1 MKRLFILILLLVS
14 VSCGTT
20 KSIPVQ
26 TIEKIE
32 YRDSIVYVNDT
43 ITIEVPKEKVVYVR
57 PADTLSQISTS
68 LAFSEAKVEKGIL
81 THTLEQKGQIKT
93 KIDTFFMVKY
103 IDRIVE
109 KEVPVE
115 VEIEKPYIPT
125 FFWIVTI
132 YAAIITILIVLKAY
146 FKLKK
151 WCQHLLYLCN

>member
-1 MKRLFILILLLVS
+1 MKRLFLLILLFVL

-20 KSIPVQ
+20 KYLPVQ

-43 ITIEVPKEKVVYVR
+43 ITIEVPKEKVVYVV

-68 LAFSEAKVEKGIL
+68 LAFSEAKVEKGVL

-132 YAAIITILIVLKAY
+132 YAAIITLFIAFKAY
-146 FKLKK
+146 FKFKK
-151 WCQHLLYLCN
+151 

>member
-1 MKRLFILILLLVS
+1 MKRIFILILLLVA

-20 KSIPVQ
+20 KYTPVQ

-43 ITIEVPKEKVVYVR
+43 ITIEVPKEKVVYVV
-57 PADTLSQISTS
+57 PADTLSRISTS
-68 LAFSEAKVEKGIL
+68 LAFSEAKVEKGVL
-81 THTLEQKGQIKT
+81 THTLEQKGQMKA

-115 VEIEKPYIPT
+115 VEIEKPYIPI
-125 FFWIVTI
+125 FFWIVAI
-132 YAAIITILIVLKAY
+132 YAAIIALLIAFKAY

-151 WCQHLLYLCN
+151 

>member
-1 MKRLFILILLLVS
+1 MKRLFILILLLVA

-20 KSIPVQ
+20 KYLPVE

-43 ITIEVPKEKVVYVR
+43 ISIDVPKEKVVYVG

-68 LAFSEAKVEKGIL
+68 LAFSEAKVEQGVL

-93 KIDTFFMVKY
+93 KKDSFFMVKY

-115 VEIEKPYIPT
+115 VEVEKPYIPT
-125 FFWIVTI
+125 FFWMVTI
-132 YAAIITILIVLKAY
+132 YAAIITLLMAFKAY
-146 FKLKK
+146 LKLKK
-151 WCQHLLYLCN
+151 

>member
-1 MKRLFILILLLVS
+1 MKRLFILILLLIA
-14 VSCGTT
+14 VSCATT
-20 KSIPVQ
+20 KYLPVQ

-43 ITIEVPKEKVVYVR
+43 ITIEVPKEKVVYIG

-68 LAFSEAKVEKGIL
+68 LAFSEAKVEKGVL
-81 THTLEQKGQIKT
+81 THTLEQKGQIKA

-115 VEIEKPYIPT
+115 VEIEKPYIPA
-125 FFWIVTI
+125 FFWIVAI
-132 YAAIITILIVLKAY
+132 YAAIITILIAFKAY
-146 FKLKK
+146 LKLKK
-151 WCQHLLYLCN
+151 

>member
-1 MKRLFILILLLVS
+1 MFVL

-20 KSIPVQ
+20 KYTPVQ

-43 ITIEVPKEKVVYVR
+43 ITIEVPKEKVVYVV
-57 PADTLSQISTS
+57 PADTLSRISTS

-125 FFWIVTI
+125 FFWIVAI
-132 YAAIITILIVLKAY
+132 YAAIITLLIACKAY
-146 FKLKK
+146 LKLKK
-151 WCQHLLYLCN
+151 

>member
-1 MKRLFILILLLVS
+1 MKRLFLLILLLVA

-20 KSIPVQ
+20 KFIPVQ

-68 LAFSEAKVEKGIL
+68 LAFSEAKVEKGVL
-81 THTLEQKGQIKT
+81 THTLEQKGQIKD

-132 YAAIITILIVLKAY
+132 YAAIITLLIALKAY
-146 FKLKK
+146 LKLKK
-151 WCQHLLYLCN
+151 

>member
-1 MKRLFILILLLVS
+1 MFVL

-20 KSIPVQ
+20 KYTPVQ

-81 THTLEQKGQIKT
+81 THTLEQKGQIKA
-93 KIDTFFMVKY
+93 KIDSFFIVKY

-115 VEIEKPYIPT
+115 VEVEKPYIPT
-125 FFWIVTI
+125 FFWIVAI
-132 YAAIITILIVLKAY
+132 YAAIITLLIVFKAY
-146 FKLKK
+146 LKLKK
-151 WCQHLLYLCN
+151 

>member
-1 MKRLFILILLLVS
+1 MLVA

-26 TIEKIE
+26 TIERIE

-43 ITIEVPKEKVVYVR
+43 ITIEVPKEKVVYVG

-68 LAFSEAKVEKGIL
+68 LAFSEAKVEKGVL
-81 THTLEQKGQIKT
+81 THTLEQKEQIKA
-93 KIDTFFMVKY
+93 KIGTFYKVKY

-132 YAAIITILIVLKAY
+132 YAAIITILIVFKTYLK
-146 FKLKK
+146 FKK
-151 WCQHLLYLCN
+151 

>member
-1 MKRLFILILLLVS
+1 MKRLFLLILLFVL

-20 KSIPVQ
+20 KYTPVQ

-68 LAFSEAKVEKGIL
+68 LAFSEAKVEKGVL
-81 THTLEQKGQIKT
+81 THTLEQKGQIKA

-115 VEIEKPYIPT
+115 VEVEKPYIPT
-125 FFWIVTI
+125 FFWIVAI
-132 YAAIITILIVLKAY
+132 YAAIITLLITFKAY

-151 WCQHLLYLCN
+151 

>member
-1 MKRLFILILLLVS
+1 MKRLFLLILLFVL

-20 KSIPVQ
+20 KYLPVQ

-68 LAFSEAKVEKGIL
+68 LAFSEAKVEKGVL
-81 THTLEQKGQIKT
+81 THTLEQKGEIKT
-93 KIDTFFMVKY
+93 KIDTFFKVKY
-103 IDRIVE
+103 TDRIVE

-115 VEIEKPYIPT
+115 VEVEKPYIPT

-132 YAAIITILIVLKAY
+132 
-146 FKLKK
+146 
-151 WCQHLLYLCN
+151 

>member
-1 MKRLFILILLLVS
+1 MKRLFIFILLLIA

-20 KSIPVQ
+20 KYTPVQ

-32 YRDSIVYVNDT
+32 YRDSIVFVNDT

-68 LAFSEAKVEKGIL
+68 LAFSEAKVEKGVL
-81 THTLEQKGQIKT
+81 THTLEQKGQIKA

-115 VEIEKPYIPT
+115 VEIEKPYIPA
-125 FFWIVTI
+125 FFWIVAI
-132 YAAIITILIVLKAY
+132 YAAIITLFIAFRAY
-146 FKLKK
+146 LKLKK
-151 WCQHLLYLCN
+151 

>member
-1 MKRLFILILLLVS
+1 MKRLFIFILLFVL

-20 KSIPVQ
+20 KYTPVQ
-26 TIEKIE
+26 TIERIE
-32 YRDSIVYVNDT
+32 YRDSIVFVNDT

-81 THTLEQKGQIKT
+81 THTLEQKGEIKT
-93 KIDTFFMVKY
+93 KIDTFFKVKY

-115 VEIEKPYIPT
+115 VEVEKPYIPT
-125 FFWIVTI
+125 FFWIVAI
-132 YAAIITILIVLKAY
+132 YAAIITLFIAFKAY
-146 FKLKK
+146 LKFKK
-151 WCQHLLYLCN
+151 

>member
-1 MKRLFILILLLVS
+1 MKRLFILILLFVL

-20 KSIPVQ
+20 KYTPVQ

-43 ITIEVPKEKVVYVR
+43 ITIEVPKEKVVYVV

-68 LAFSEAKVEKGIL
+68 LAFSEAKVEKGVL
-81 THTLEQKGQIKT
+81 THTLEQKGQLKA
-93 KIDTFFMVKY
+93 DTFYKVKY

-115 VEIEKPYIPT
+115 VEVEKPYIPT

-132 YAAIITILIVLKAY
+132 YAAIITILIAFKAY
-146 FKLKK
+146 LKLKK
-151 WCQHLLYLCN
+151 

>member
-1 MKRLFILILLLVS
+1 MKRLFILILLLVA

-20 KSIPVQ
+20 KYLPVE

-43 ITIEVPKEKVVYVR
+43 ISIDVPKEKAVYVG

-68 LAFSEAKVEKGIL
+68 LAFSEAKVEQGVL
-81 THTLEQKGQIKT
+81 THTLEQKGQIKAQ
-93 KIDTFFMVKY
+93 IDTFFVVEY

-115 VEIEKPYIPT
+115 VEIEKPYIPA
-125 FFWIVTI
+125 FFWVVTI
-132 YAAIITILIVLKAY
+132 YAAIITLLIAFKAY
-146 FKLKK
+146 LKLKK
-151 WCQHLLYLCN
+151 

>member
-1 MKRLFILILLLVS
+1 MLVA

-26 TIEKIE
+26 TIERIE

-43 ITIEVPKEKVVYVR
+43 ITIEVPKEKVVYVG

-68 LAFSEAKVEKGIL
+68 LAFSEAKVEKGVL
-81 THTLEQKGQIKT
+81 THTLEQKEQIKA
-93 KIDTFFMVKY
+93 KIGTFYKVKY

-132 YAAIITILIVLKAY
+132 YAAIITILIVFKTYL
-146 FKLKK
+146 KLKK
-151 WCQHLLYLCN
+151 

>member
-1 MKRLFILILLLVS
+1 MKRLFFFFFFFVLVS
-14 VSCGTT
+14 CSTT
-20 KSIPVQ
+20 KYLPVQ

-81 THTLEQKGQIKT
+81 THTLEQKGQIKA

-115 VEIEKPYIPT
+115 VEVEKPYIPT

-132 YAAIITILIVLKAY
+132 YAAIITLLIALKAY
-146 FKLKK
+146 FKFKK
-151 WCQHLLYLCN
+151 

>member
-1 MKRLFILILLLVS
+1 MKRLFLRILLFVL

-20 KSIPVQ
+20 KYLPVQ

-115 VEIEKPYIPT
+115 VEVEKPYIPT

-132 YAAIITILIVLKAY
+132 YAAIITLLIALKAY
-146 FKLKK
+146 LKFKK
-151 WCQHLLYLCN
+151 